1 MSNSNWYQTESWYA
15 PLTPTAEE
23 QPKESETKKPA
34 RRKGRVLWAILI
46 PLILVG
52 AILAGIGLPKLIR
65 SGSVEAKTTQEKPS
79 FHQPAQNEEKKDDE
93 KKDGEKKAEGSDK
106 GFGKSDDGAAKDPQ
120 EQDDGD
126 EMPEDWNEFFANY
139 YQETD
144 TSAAQVNIQRTEAA
158 GGFSLKLHPASE
170 QQMSLQQLYEH
181 CAPSIVAISGY
192 IEGQSGYNWGTG
204 VVLSEDGLI
213 LTNTHVIDQ
222 CDRAT
227 VTLSDD
233 REFEAELIGADTIS
247 DIAVLKIDAKGLIPA
262 EFGQSANLQV
272 GDPVAAI
279 GNPLGDTFRSTLT
292 DGIISAISRDIS
304 YKGRSMV
311 LLQTNTA
318 LNEGNSG
325 GALFNMQGQVVGI
338 TNMKMMSSYSSIE
351 GIGFAIP
358 SATVREVV
366 NSMVVFGEVRGRPSI
381 GITVGAI
388 PEEAMEQYAL
398 PAGLYITAVLP
409 SSDAYAQG
417 VREGDVLTQ
426 VNGIQVT
433 KTNEVTEIK
442 DALQVGDTLHF
453 VIWRNG
459 ETLEFDV
466 ALMDTNDLYGG

>member
-1 MSNSNWYQTESWYA
+1 MSNRNWYQTESWYA
-15 PLTPTAEE
+15 PLAEKTEE
-23 QPKESETKKPA
+23 QQALTEAESPKP
-34 RRKGRVLWAILI
+34 RRRRRIWAILI
-46 PLILVG
+46 PVILAA
-52 AILAGIGLPKLIR
+52 AILAGIGLPRLIR
-65 SGSVEAKTTQEKPS
+65 SQSAAAQLPQAEKPAAQS
-79 FHQPAQNEEKKDDE
+79 PARDEGKQNPDKD
-93 KKDGEKKAEGSDK
+93 EGSDK
-106 GFGKSDDGAAKDPQ
+106 GFGKSDDREPKDSDKD
-120 EQDDGD
+120 EN
-126 EMPEDWNEFFANY
+126 EMPEDWDEFFAGY
-139 YQETD
+139 YTESD
-144 TSAAQVNIQRTEAA
+144 TSSAEVNIPRTETE
-158 GGFSLKLHPASE
+158 GGFSLQLIPAGE
-170 QQMSLQQLYEH
+170 QQLSLKQLYER

-192 IEGQSGYNWGTG
+192 VDGQTGYNWGTG
-204 VVLSEDGLI
+204 VVLSADGLI

-247 DIAVLKIDAKGLIPA
+247 DIAVLKIQATDLVPA
-262 EFGQSANLQV
+262 QFGQSANLQV

-325 GALFNMQGQVVGI
+325 GALFNMQGQVIGI

-358 SATVREVV
+358 SATVQEVV

-388 PEEAMEQYAL
+388 PEEAMKQYDL

-417 VREGDVLTQ
+417 VREGDILTE
-426 VNGIQVT
+426 VNGIPVT

-442 DALQVGDTLHF
+442 DALNVGDTLHF
-453 VIWRNG
+453 VIWRKG
-459 ETLEFDV
+459 EILEFDV

>member
-15 PLTPTAEE
+15 PLPEKTEMQPAVMEE
-23 QPKESETKKPA
+23 NSPKP
-34 RRKGRVLWAILI
+34 RRHRRLWAILI
-46 PLILVG
+46 PVILAA
-52 AILAGIGLPKLIR
+52 AILAGIGLPRLIH
-65 SGSVEAKTTQEKPS
+65 SQSEAAQPPQVEKPGVQS
-79 FHQPAQNEEKKDDE
+79 PARDEEKQKTEKD
-93 KKDGEKKAEGSDK
+93 EGSDK
-106 GFGKSDDGAAKDPQ
+106 GFGKSDDRDPKDADK
-120 EQDDGD
+120 EDE
-126 EMPEDWNEFFANY
+126 EMPEDWDEFFAGY
-139 YQETD
+139 YTESD
-144 TSAAQVNIQRTEAA
+144 TSAAEVNIPRTDVNGEFTLQLVPA
-158 GGFSLKLHPASE
+158 GEQELSLR
-170 QQMSLQQLYEH
+170 QLYER

-192 IEGQSGYNWGTG
+192 IDGQTGYNWGTG
-204 VVLSEDGLI
+204 VVLSADGLI

-247 DIAVLKIDAKGLIPA
+247 DIAVLKIQASDLVPAQFGL
-262 EFGQSANLQV
+262 SANLQV

-304 YKGRSMV
+304 YKGRSMA
-311 LLQTNTA
+311 LLQNNTA

-325 GALFNMQGQVVGI
+325 GALFNMQGQVIGI

-366 NSMVVFGEVRGRPSI
+366 NSMVRFGEVRGRPSI
-381 GITVGAI
+381 GITVGGI
-388 PEEAMEQYAL
+388 PEEAMKQYDL

-409 SSDAYAQG
+409 NSDAYAQG
-417 VREGDVLTQ
+417 VREGDILTE
-426 VNGIQVT
+426 VNGIPVT
-433 KTNEVTEIK
+433 KTTEVTEIK
-442 DALQVGDTLHF
+442 DALSVGDTLHF
-453 VIWRNG
+453 VIWRKG
-459 ETLEFDV
+459 EILEFDV